1 MLFTLRGIVGEP
13 SGKKKLGNKNVFID
27 DEGNQLFLDS
37 QLQHARNIMGGP
49 LMYSEESTREK
60 VVCQTCVYIY
70 FPKNKAACTYYDKDS
85 VKLYPTEKMAI
96 RRNAIERRRRI
107 AREKKRTEGG
117 ASAKVTAP
125 KKRARTP
132 TPTPPPVKR
141 PRVQKKAVEQTR
153 TYATATEVIC
163 DVLLGTITDEE
174 AQKIIHSTPAL
185 TANMDSE
192 SKHMVNTWCGVY
204 NH

>member
-1 MLFTLRGIVGEP
+1 M
-13 SGKKKLGNKNVFID
+13 FID

-37 QLQHARNIMGGP
+37 QLEHARAIMGGP

-70 FPKNKAACTYYDKDS
+70 FPKNNAACTYYDKDS

-107 AREKKRTEGG
+107 ARDKKRAEGG
-117 ASAKVTAP
+117 TSAKVSKKATSAKVTTP

-132 TPTPPPVKR
+132 TPTPPPIKR
-141 PRVQKKAVEQTR
+141 PRVQKTVAPTR
-153 TYATATEVIC
+153 TYATATAVIC
-163 DVLLGTITDEE
+163 DVLLGIISDEE
-174 AQKIIHSTPAL
+174 AQQIIHSTPAL
-185 TANMDSE
+185 TANMILNQSA
-192 SKHMVNTWCGVY
+192 
-204 NH
+204 